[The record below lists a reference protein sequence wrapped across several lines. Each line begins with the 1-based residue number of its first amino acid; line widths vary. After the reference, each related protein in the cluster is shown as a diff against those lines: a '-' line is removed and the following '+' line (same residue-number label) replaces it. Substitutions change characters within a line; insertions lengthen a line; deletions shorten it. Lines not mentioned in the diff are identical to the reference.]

1 MLLEQSIERWKSKV
15 KYFSQYAN
23 SSICYCRGLQYSVS
37 AAGPVAARP
46 NGGTAKMEGPANSL
60 DPRTYNYKQLSFMRS
75 SHVVS

>member
-1 MLLEQSIERWKSKV
+1 MNYLDILEQSTERWKSKI

-46 NGGTAKMEGPANSL
+46 NGGATNNGRRPS
-60 DPRTYNYKQLSFMRS
+60 QLLRPKNIQL
-75 SHVVS
+75 